1 VAAYLDVVHER
12 VQRQV
17 QIEARVLEVELN
29 DEAATSL
36 DWNALL
42 PPAPAL
48 GGARPSFAA
57 LRASDLSRF
66 MMALEAQG
74 TVTTL
79 ANPRV
84 LALNN
89 EAALVRA
96 VDGDDSFTLA
106 VTPQITAEGIVTLS
120 LSPAVTLASPSN
132 GSAKD
137 RRPAAVR
144 ESDMLARVADGE
156 TIVTAG
162 FTRERTTRERKA
174 AGNKGG
180 WFGRSTVVTRRHIA
194 LVILLTPRIVSVAGT
209 E

>member
-1 VAAYLDVVHER
+1 
-12 VQRQV
+12 
-17 QIEARVLEVELN
+17 
-29 DEAATSL
+29 
-36 DWNALL
+36 
-42 PPAPAL
+42 
-48 GGARPSFAA
+48 
-57 LRASDLSRF
+57 
-66 MMALEAQG
+66 
-74 TVTTL
+74 
-79 ANPRV
+79 
-84 LALNN
+84 
-89 EAALVRA
+89 
-96 VDGDDSFTLA
+96 

-180 WFGRSTVVTRRHIA
+180 WFGRSTVVTRRHVA